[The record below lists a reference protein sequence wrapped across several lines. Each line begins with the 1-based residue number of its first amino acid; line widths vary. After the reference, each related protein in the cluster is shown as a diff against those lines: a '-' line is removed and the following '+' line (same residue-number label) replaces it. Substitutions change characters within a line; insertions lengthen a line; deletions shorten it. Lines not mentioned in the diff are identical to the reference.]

1 MSTSSEELRENADE
15 TTVLLLEQN
24 KVIAPQIYKLDE
36 ALYIIR
42 KAVPVFFA
50 SSLQYVF
57 SVASV
62 FTLGHKGYLELAA
75 LSLGSMFASVTG
87 ISIFYGA
94 ISALDTL
101 CPQGYTSG
109 NPKMVGVYL
118 QRAIIIILLGFIPV
132 SFIWWESGTILVY
145 LGQDEETSAYAQKF
159 LRWSILGAP
168 ATFIFW
174 CVEKFLQGQG
184 IMHAT
189 SYVLIIISPISIVL
203 NYALV
208 WWEPIALGFIGA
220 PIAINISNWL
230 MLIFSILYIK
240 YINGHQAWGGWT
252 RTCLDDWSSFMRLA
266 IPGILTACA
275 DWWIYELIALA
286 SGYFG
291 SISLAAHRLV
301 LTIVLLFFQLP
312 RSISVAT
319 SNRVGNL
326 LGEGLISKAKITVN
340 ISLILAFISAT
351 CSATGILIFR
361 DSLGYLFTNKEE
373 VIKLTAT
380 ILPLCALFQ
389 PSDAIG
395 IIGGGILRGQGRQKV
410 ISIIY
415 LSAYYKF
422 ALPVGL
428 LLAFKFNFEL
438 VGLWSGV
445 TGGSILM
452 GIGIFTAVITTNW
465 EWEVEE
471 CKRRIKVDSLE
482 DEVLEV

>member
-1 MSTSSEELRENADE
+1 MSTSNEELRENANE
-15 TTVLLLEQN
+15 TTVLLPVQN
-24 KVIAPQIYKLDE
+24 NVITPQTRNLDE
-36 ALYIIR
+36 ALYIFQ

-50 SSLQYVF
+50 SFLQYIF

-62 FTLGHKGYLELAA
+62 FTLGHMGYVELAA
-75 LSLGSMFASVTG
+75 LSLSSMFASVTG
-87 ISIFYGA
+87 ISIIYGA
-94 ISALDTL
+94 TSALDTL

-118 QRAIIIILLGFIPV
+118 QRAIIIIILGFIPI
-132 SFIWWESGTILVY
+132 SFIWWESGIILVY
-145 LGQDEETSAYAQKF
+145 LGQDEEASAYAQKF

-184 IMHAT
+184 IMQAT
-189 SYVLIIISPISIVL
+189 SYVLIIISPISIIL

-220 PIAINISNWL
+220 PIATNISNWL
-230 MLIFSILYIK
+230 MLILSILYIK
-240 YINGHQAWGGWT
+240 YIDGHQAWGGWT
-252 RTCLDDWSSFMRLA
+252 RACLDDWSSFTRLA

-275 DWWIYELIALA
+275 DWWIYESIALA

-291 SISLAAHRLV
+291 SISLAAHRL
-301 LTIVLLFFQLP
+301 QLQ
-312 RSISVAT
+312 I
-319 SNRVGNL
+319 G
-326 LGEGLISKAKITVN
+326 
-340 ISLILAFISAT
+340 AT

-361 DSLGYLFTNKEE
+361 DSLGYLFTDKEE

-389 PSDAIG
+389 ISDATG
-395 IIGGGILRGQGRQKV
+395 IIGGGILRGQGRQKT

-428 LLAFKFNFEL
+428 LLAFKFNYEL
-438 VGLWSGV
+438 FGLWSGV

-482 DEVLEV
+482 DEILEV

>member
-62 FTLGHKGYLELAA
+62 FTLGHKGYVELAA

-118 QRAIIIILLGFIPV
+118 QR
-132 SFIWWESGTILVY
+132 
-145 LGQDEETSAYAQKF
+145 QDEETSAYAQKF

-326 LGEGLISKAKITVN
+326 LGEGLISKAKITGFIGVN
-340 ISLILAFISAT
+340 VINEVEITALLE
-351 CSATGILIFR
+351 
-361 DSLGYLFTNKEE
+361 EE

>member
-62 FTLGHKGYLELAA
+62 FTLGHKGYVELAA

-319 SNRVGNL
+319 SNRCYLGNHC
-326 LGEGLISKAKITVN
+326 II
-340 ISLILAFISAT
+340 
-351 CSATGILIFR
+351 R
-361 DSLGYLFTNKEE
+361 RYLFTNKEE